1 MEEKDENL
9 IKEPHGR
16 KLTKAESIRIKQ
28 FALTAADLEEKGY
41 KLHNLTVSTV
51 KANVLGIVA
60 GCVLALPFVLAFH
73 FTTGLNNHIIKPVY
87 LILCPLAMIVSI
99 VVHELLHGAGWL
111 PFTKGKF
118 KSIAFGVIWEAL
130 MPYCTCKEALRKGQY
145 LVGLVMPLLILGIIP
160 SAVALVIGSFYLLV
174 YGVVMIIC
182 AGGDILILFLI
193 LKTKLKGD
201 VLFVDH
207 PSEVGLAAFVKEEQ

>member
-9 IKEPHGR
+9 IKEPQGR

-28 FALTAADLEEKGY
+28 VALTAADLEEKGY

-99 VVHELLHGAGWL
+99 VVHELIHGISWSI
-111 PFTKGKF
+111 FTPNHF
-118 KSIAFGVIWEAL
+118 KDIAFGIMMPYL
-130 MPYCTCKEALRKGQY
+130 SPYCTCMAPLTKPRHIFGT
-145 LVGLVMPLLILGIIP
+145 VMPLILLGIIP
-160 SAVALVIGSFYLLV
+160 TVIGIAAGIPMALLM
-174 YGVVMIIC
+174 GLLMIDI
-182 AGGDILILFLI
+182 ATGDILIIRKI
-193 LKTKLKGD
+193 LAYKTSAKD
-201 VLFVDH
+201 VVYMDH
-207 PSEVGLAAFVKEEQ
+207 PTDAGGVIFER